1 LSTEARVTVVI
12 PVWDEYCA
20 RLQECVRDLMTQE
33 GVAMDVIIVDN
44 ASDSEIPDLP
54 ADVRVLRLARRV
66 SVGAARNAGGE
77 HVQTPY
83 VLFLDADDRLLPGT
97 VQFLAGEL
105 DGAPAA
111 VAAICKHL
119 LWDRKTDRRVTV
131 DRSPKPVVYR
141 LARSRH
147 LLGLA
152 TLRFNI
158 FPIVGC
164 AAIRTEV
171 FRDAGGFGDGNL
183 GEDWELCA
191 ALAWRGRIRF
201 HRRPGRLYAV
211 EEGSLWHRS
220 HPRELLERRYDA
232 FQARVL
238 RDRRVPAY
246 ARLLVRHWIRRAHS
260 RDIARLTAKGDF
272 RPATTE
278 LRDPAGT

>member
-1 LSTEARVTVVI
+1 LTTEARVTVVI
-12 PVWDEYCA
+12 PVWDAYCA
-20 RLQECVRDLMTQE
+20 HLQECVRDLMTQE
-33 GVAMDVIIVDN
+33 GVAMDVIVVDN

-54 ADVRVLRLARRV
+54 GDVRVLRLPGRV
-66 SVGAARNAGGE
+66 SVGAVRNAAVE
-77 HVQTPY
+77 HVHTPY

-97 VQFLAGEL
+97 VQFLADEL
-105 DGAPAA
+105 DAAPAA
-111 VAAICKHL
+111 VAAICKHV
-119 LWDRKTDRRVTV
+119 LWDAKTDRRVIA

-191 ALAWRGRIRF
+191 ALAWRGRISF

-211 EEGSLWHRS
+211 EEGSLWHRLQT
-220 HPRELLERRYDA
+220 RERFERQFEA
-232 FQARVL
+232 FQQRMAT
-238 RDRRVPAY
+238 DRRVPAY
-246 ARLLVRHWIRRAHS
+246 AKLLLRHGIRHAHA
-260 RDIARLTAKGDF
+260 RDVDRLTAHGDF
-272 RPATTE
+272 RPPITE
-278 LRDPAGT
+278 LRDAA